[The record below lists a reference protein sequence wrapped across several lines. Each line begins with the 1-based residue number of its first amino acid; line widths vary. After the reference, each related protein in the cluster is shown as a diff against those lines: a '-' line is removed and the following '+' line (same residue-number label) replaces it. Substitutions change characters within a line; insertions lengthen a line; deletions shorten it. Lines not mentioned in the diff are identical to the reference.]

1 MNRKIRKYLEENL
14 SIEKKE
20 KRNIIKTLIK
30 VFKTDEENDN
40 EDELDL
46 ESEINAYVEDN
57 DYESTFQRLLFKH
70 FRDKNIK
77 LNDPRIDRNLII
89 KIKKDRNFYPSKDEI
104 IRLSLLLELT
114 ESETE
119 ELLKTASYNL
129 YNNNYYD
136 LIIRFCFIQ
145 KIYKIKD
152 VNNLLSLYNCKV
164 FNH

>member
-1 MNRKIRKYLEENL
+1 MNKKLKRYLEENL
-14 SIEKKE
+14 TTDKKN
-20 KRNIIKTLIK
+20 KRNIIKSLIR
-30 VFKTDEENDN
+30 VFTTSDT
-40 EDELDL
+40 EDDVDL
-46 ESEINAYVEDN
+46 ESEIDAYLDNN
-57 DYESTFQRLLFKH
+57 DYESNFQRLLFKH
-70 FRDKNIK
+70 LRDKNIR
-77 LNDPRIDRNLII
+77 LNDSNIDKNLII
-89 KIKKDRNFYPSKDEI
+89 KIRKDKNFYPSKDEI

-145 KIYKIKD
+145 KIYRIKD

-164 FNH
+164 FSH